1 LLSAIGLILSLLS
14 ATTAYADMTLLNSDQ
29 VKALF
34 RGGIEFMIE
43 GSRRSEN
50 FVIKARTDAAGVL
63 GVDEA
68 IERLNLFAEAGADL
82 LFADAL
88 LPAEDIARV
97 ARNVS
102 KPLSVNLGYG
112 IRARA
117 STPLIGPK
125 DLEAMGV
132 AAVIY
137 PRLLTASALRGMMN
151 AMQAFHEE
159 VVANNGTPD
168 QEDLMISFEELND
181 ISGMDAL
188 EARYGGG
195 VEVR

>member
-1 LLSAIGLILSLLS
+1 
-14 ATTAYADMTLLNSDQ
+14 
-29 VKALF
+29 
-34 RGGIEFMIE
+34 MIE